1 MAKLLS
7 SKIKI
12 EHKIAQL
19 LNVYRSIKFLQLKSS
34 ERTVLKESISK
45 IKKNLS
51 SKKCILIGNGPSVK
65 KINFDL
71 EEIEKADIFTC
82 NHFYKHEH
90 FSRISPK
97 VHFII
102 DRKILT
108 GEWDSRMID
117 NVLEKS
123 PNTLIA
129 IDLSFAKDKR
139 LKKYRDYKNIVYIY
153 PCFFPSFYSSITK
166 RQSSKCMGLN
176 VMLAALSTTVKFEY
190 THFAFC
196 GIDGD
201 GIFQEICNSSSHFY
215 DESKKD
221 SSMNSFNSMIESLN
235 LHNHFIKSWQGII
248 LKMESK
254 GLKVYNLSNDGIL
267 NFSQRINLQKYLE
280 LR

>member
-1 MAKLLS
+1 MVNILS
-7 SKIKI
+7 SKIKL
-12 EHKIAQL
+12 EHKFVQL
-19 LNVYRSIKFLQLKSS
+19 LNVYRSLKFLQLKSS
-34 ERTVLKESISK
+34 KKTALKESISK
-45 IKKNLS
+45 IKNNLN

-71 EEIEKADIFTC
+71 AEMGTVDTFTC
-82 NHFYKHEH
+82 NHFYKHKH

-108 GEWDSRMID
+108 GEWDSKMID

-129 IDLSFAKDKR
+129 IDLSFAKDKK
-139 LKKYRDYKNIVYIY
+139 LKNYRNHKNIVYIN
-153 PCFFPSFYSSITK
+153 PCLFPSFYSSITRK
-166 RQSSKCMGLN
+166 NSLKCMGLN

-190 THFAFC
+190 THYALC

-215 DESKKD
+215 AETKKD
-221 SSMNSFNSMIESLN
+221 SSMNSFNSMLESLN
-235 LHNHFIKSWQGII
+235 FHNHFIKSWQGII

-254 GLKVYNLSNDGIL
+254 GIKIYNLSTDGIL
-267 NFSQRINLQKYLE
+267 NFSQKINLQKYLE
-280 LR
+280 LK